1 MGERSSF
8 PERRSR
14 SEEPSQPVG
23 LEARTTMSTDQLIA
37 LLVLVIMI
45 VQLAVKKGKS

>member
-1 MGERSSF
+1 MQV
-8 PERRSR
+8 RRAILVS
-14 SEEPSQPVG
+14 G

-45 VQLAVKKGKS
+45 VELAVKKGKS